1 MTILSEIIA
10 PKSNADD
17 VVLVRRLY
25 FSNGDKVKKQDELI
39 DLETSKTAIILDS
52 PVDGYIEYCT
62 STGESVGVG
71 EVIIKIH
78 KSKKSAS
85 ESIKL
90 EKSKTNSSN
99 ANYDNKIISN
109 AALKHIKKN
118 NFDLSKLNTNFVT
131 LENVNGPMSDGDTHS
146 FVKSSRDTT
155 GTISSEIS
163 LAKIN
168 EIKALSSVQSA
179 GIVSTIFIS
188 IDVNGPVRGYSSSM
202 FNGTDSLLPL
212 IIFESS
218 RLLRKYPVLNAYFD
232 NGVIRTYENVN
243 IGLALDIDDG
253 LKVYTIQDSDSL
265 SLSSLESSISQGVD
279 DYLDKKLKPEQL
291 AGSTFTITDLSSF
304 EVNGII
310 PLVNYNQSA
319 ILGISSIDKKLN
331 RVSLSLSF
339 DHRVTEGKVVSQ
351 FLVDLKSRVE
361 SHASI
366 YFTEESATQG
376 IRCDLC
382 LKSLSEDREMQSVGL
397 IKIINHDGSEGVIC
411 RTCLEG
417 WT

>member
-1 MTILSEIIA
+1 MTILNEIIA

-17 VVLVRRLY
+17 VVLVRKLY
-25 FSNGDKVKKQDELI
+25 FSNGDNVKKQDELI

-52 PVDGYIEYCT
+52 PENGYIEYCV
-62 STGESVGVG
+62 SVGESVGVG

-78 KSKKSAS
+78 QSKKDAIK
-85 ESIKL
+85 SIKL
-90 EKSKTNSSN
+90 GKRKVGFSDVS
-99 ANYDNKIISN
+99 YDNKIISD
-109 AALKHIKKN
+109 AASRRIKES
-118 NFDLSKLNTNFVT
+118 NFDISKLNMNFIT
-131 LENVNGPMSDGDTHS
+131 LQDVNGSVLDSSVSS
-146 FVKSSRDTT
+146 FVKEHDGIAGTT
-155 GTISSEIS
+155 LSKIS

-168 EIKALSSVQSA
+168 EIKALSSVQST

-188 IDVNGPVRGYSSSM
+188 IDITTPVRSYSSPM
-202 FNGTDSLLPL
+202 FSGTDSILPL
-212 IIFESS
+212 VIFESS
-218 RLLRKYPVLNAYFD
+218 KLLRKYPVLNAYFD
-232 NGVIRTYENVN
+232 NGAIRVYDDVN
-243 IGLALDIDDG
+243 IGIALDIDDG
-253 LKVYTIQDSDSL
+253 LKVYTIQNSDSL

-291 AGSTFTITDLSSF
+291 SGSTFTITDLSSF

-310 PLVNYNQSA
+310 PLVNFTQSA

-331 RVSLSLSF
+331 RVNLSLSF

-366 YFTEESATQG
+366 YPANESEIQEV
-376 IRCDLC
+376 RCDLC
-382 LKSLSEDREMQSVGL
+382 LKDLSEDKNMQGVGL
-397 IKIINHDGSEGVIC
+397 IKVINHDGNEGAIC

>member
-17 VVLVRRLY
+17 VVLVRKLY
-25 FSNGDKVKKQDELI
+25 FSNGEKVKKQDELI

-52 PVDGYIEYCT
+52 PSDGYIEYCI
-62 STGESVGVG
+62 STGDSVGVG

-78 KSKKSAS
+78 KSKKSAN
-85 ESIKL
+85 ESMKL
-90 EKSKTNSSN
+90 GKSKTNPSDM
-99 ANYDNKIISN
+99 NYDNKIISN
-109 AALKHIKKN
+109 AALKHIEKS
-118 NFDLSKLNTNFVT
+118 NFDISKLNTSFVT
-131 LENVNGPMSDGDTHS
+131 LENVDGPVSDGNVNS
-146 FVKSSRDTT
+146 FLSSSGDIT
-155 GTISSEIS
+155 GTISSKIT

-168 EIKALSSVQSA
+168 EIKALTSVQSA

-188 IDVNGPVRGYSSSM
+188 IDVNTPIKGYSSSM
-202 FNGTDSLLPL
+202 FSESESLLPL

-243 IGLALDIDDG
+243 IGIALDIDDG

-265 SLSSLESSISQGVD
+265 SLSSVELSISQGVD

-291 AGSTFTITDLSSF
+291 IGSTFTITDLSSF

-310 PLVNYNQSA
+310 PLVNFNQSA

-331 RVSLSLSF
+331 RVNLSLSF
-339 DHRVTEGKVVSQ
+339 DHRVTEGKVASQ
-351 FLVDLKSRVE
+351 FLVDLKDRVE

-366 YFTEESATQG
+366 YFNDENAGQE
-376 IRCDLC
+376 IKCDLC
-382 LKSLSEDREMQSVGL
+382 LKSLSEDREMQGVGL
-397 IKIINHDGSEGVIC
+397 IKIVNHDGNEGVIC